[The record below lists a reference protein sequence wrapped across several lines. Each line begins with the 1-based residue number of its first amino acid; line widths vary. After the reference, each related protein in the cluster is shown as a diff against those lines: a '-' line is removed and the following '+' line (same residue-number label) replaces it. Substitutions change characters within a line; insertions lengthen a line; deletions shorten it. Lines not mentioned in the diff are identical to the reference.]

1 MQRKISKLDNEVKL
15 LKKALIDLD
24 NINEVLQQVFY
35 NSVLEGV
42 GVWGWSGKTL
52 LSLPPCPNWGGAS

>member
-24 NINEVLQQVFY
+24 NINEVLQ
-35 NSVLEGV
+35 
-42 GVWGWSGKTL
+42 
-52 LSLPPCPNWGGAS
+52 